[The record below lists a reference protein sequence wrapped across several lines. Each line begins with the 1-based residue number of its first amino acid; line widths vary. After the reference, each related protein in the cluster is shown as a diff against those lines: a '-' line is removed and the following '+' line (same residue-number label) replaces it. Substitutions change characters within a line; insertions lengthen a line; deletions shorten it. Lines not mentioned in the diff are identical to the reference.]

1 MQQIVLLDLKPVLFG
16 IAELF
21 CFAGLRGPRA
31 RPTTLHIAGWL
42 AVIPYI
48 LRQSALSVN

>member
-21 CFAGLRGPRA
+21 CFAGLRGPM
-31 RPTTLHIAGWL
+31 
-42 AVIPYI
+42 
-48 LRQSALSVN
+48 S